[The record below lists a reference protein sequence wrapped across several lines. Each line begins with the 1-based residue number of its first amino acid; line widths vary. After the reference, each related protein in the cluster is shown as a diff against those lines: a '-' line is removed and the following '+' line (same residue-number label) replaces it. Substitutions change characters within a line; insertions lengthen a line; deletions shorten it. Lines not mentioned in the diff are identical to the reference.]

1 MHYYILHYIVIFKL
15 LLFYHTYNNNLH
27 KCENDFYYY
36 SYYIICKQSLG
47 YNFLIK
53 RNKLKYL
60 LITILLVSQAFASL
74 EQIELFEA
82 DFSQSITDD
91 KDKVLIYNGHVIASK
106 PQNAKWSYKKPVT
119 KDVYINKFEVIIVE
133 PDIEQV
139 IIRKVESKFDFFKMI
154 SNAKEIKKDMYVA
167 NYKDSKFTI
176 VQSDNLIE
184 SISYIDEFEN
194 RVKIVFKN
202 QKQNHSINPKRFTPS
217 YPLHYDIIRD

>member
-1 MHYYILHYIVIFKL
+1 M
-15 LLFYHTYNNNLH
+15 
-27 KCENDFYYY
+27 
-36 SYYIICKQSLG
+36 
-47 YNFLIK
+47 
-53 RNKLKYL
+53 KYL

>member
-1 MHYYILHYIVIFKL
+1 M
-15 LLFYHTYNNNLH
+15 
-27 KCENDFYYY
+27 
-36 SYYIICKQSLG
+36 
-47 YNFLIK
+47 
-53 RNKLKYL
+53 KYL

-91 KDKVLIYNGHVIASK
+91 KDNVLIYNGHVVASR
-106 PQNAKWSYKKPVT
+106 PQNAKWSYKKPVK

-139 IIRKVESKFDFFKMI
+139 IVRKVESKFDFFKMI
-154 SNAKEIKKDMYVA
+154 SNAKEIKKNIYVA

-202 QKQNHSINPKRFTPS
+202 QKQNHSINSKIFTPS
-217 YPLHYDIIRD
+217 YPLHYDIIKD